1 MRHTIKSSGGSSSSA
16 AAAVLSVGL
25 WVLMPVAAWAQGRPA
40 AASSPAETDS
50 DWRYTIQPGDT
61 LIGLSE
67 RFLLPGRP
75 WRELQRL
82 NRVADPL
89 RLPPGGVLRMPL
101 AWLNREASVAQT
113 VFVQGEVMLL
123 RSGQA
128 EQRLGAGQELRSGDR
143 LRSAAQSSATLR
155 FVDGSRLLIPPLSDL
170 SLEQLLVYGRSA
182 IPAVQ
187 LRLHEGGADS
197 QVTPKGGRVP
207 HYEIRTPHVNLGVR
221 GTEFRVQLQAE
232 KAHMAVLEG
241 RVAADSGGHASLAV
255 PAGMGMVAD
264 GRGRPQAA
272 PLLAAPAL
280 PAELAV
286 VDRLPLRLRW
296 AAHPGARG
304 YRAQLFAEGDF
315 SRLLLDHRGSEP
327 ELSWDAVPPDGRYS
341 LRLRAI
347 DALGLEGLASDRPL
361 QIQARP
367 EPPFSQA
374 PLADARLYGEQVEF
388 RWTRNSAAQA
398 YCLQVARD
406 ADFRELQLDQAG
418 IADVSH
424 SARLP
429 HGRYHWRLASQQGE
443 ARGPFGDGQAF
454 ELRPLPASP
463 EPAEAEVA
471 GEQLNL
477 RWRASAGVARYEL
490 QWARDAAFS
499 QELQSFSSDSPGLS
513 LPRPGPGRYFLRV
526 RGLDEM
532 GQAGPYGQVQEI
544 EVPYPRWLWL
554 LPLLLLGL

>member
-1 MRHTIKSSGGSSSSA
+1 MQDTIQCRGRLRQVA
-16 AAAVLSVGL
+16 AALAFGL
-25 WVLMPVAAWAQGRPA
+25 LAPA
-40 AASSPAETDS
+40 AAPVLANDAAVPPLSPAAADS
-50 DWRYTIQPGDT
+50 DWRYIIQPGDT
-61 LIGLSE
+61 LIGLTE
-67 RFLLPGRP
+67 RYLQPDRH
-75 WRELQRL
+75 WRDVQRL

-101 AWLNREASVAQT
+101 AWLSREASVAQT
-113 VFVQGEVMLL
+113 VFVQGQVSLQ

-128 EQRLGAGQELRSGDR
+128 EQRLAAGQELRSGDR

-197 QVTPKGGRVP
+197 QVTPSGGRVP

-221 GTEFRVQLQAE
+221 GTEFRVHLQAE
-232 KAHMAVLEG
+232 SARMEVLEG
-241 RVAADSGGHASLAV
+241 RVAADSSGHASLAV
-255 PAGMGMVAD
+255 PAGMGMVAE

-272 PLLAAPAL
+272 PLLSAPAL

-286 VDRLPLRLRW
+286 VERLPLRLRW
-296 AAHPGARG
+296 APHPGAHA

-327 ELSWDAVPPDGRYS
+327 ELSWEDLPPDGRYR

-347 DALGLEGLASDRPL
+347 DALGLEGQASDRLL

-367 EPPFSQA
+367 EPPFSQV
-374 PLADARLYGEQVEF
+374 PVADARLYGEQIEF

-398 YCLQVARD
+398 YRLQVARD
-406 ADFRELQLDQAG
+406 AEFRDLQLDQVG
-418 IADVSH
+418 ITDISH

-429 HGRYHWRLASQQGE
+429 HGRYHWRLASLQGE

-454 ELRPLPASP
+454 ELRPLPPSP

-471 GEQLNL
+471 SEQLNL

-490 QWARDAAFS
+490 QWAQDAAFS
-499 QELQSFSSDSPGLS
+499 QGLQNFNSETPGLS

-526 RGLDEM
+526 RGLDEL
-532 GQAGPYGQVQEI
+532 GQPGPYGQVQEI

>member
-1 MRHTIKSSGGSSSSA
+1 MQLTIQCSGRLRQLA
-16 AAAVLSVGL
+16 AALAFGL
-25 WVLMPVAAWAQGRPA
+25 LAPA
-40 AASSPAETDS
+40 AAPVLARGSAQPISAPVEADS
-50 DWRYTIQPGDT
+50 DWHYSIQPGDT
-61 LIGLSE
+61 LIGLTE
-67 RFLLPGRP
+67 RYLQPGRH
-75 WRELQRL
+75 WRDLQRL

-101 AWLNREASVAQT
+101 AWLSREASVAQT
-113 VFVQGEVMLL
+113 VFVQGQVTLK

-128 EQRLGAGQELRSGDR
+128 EQRLAAGQELRSGDR

-155 FVDGSRLLIPPLSDL
+155 FVDGSRLLIPPPSDL

-182 IPAVQ
+182 IPSVQ

-197 QVTPKGGRVP
+197 QVTPTGGRVP

-221 GTEFRVQLQAE
+221 GTEFRVHLQAE
-232 KAHMAVLEG
+232 SARMEVLEG
-241 RVAADSGGHASLAV
+241 RVAADSSGHASLAV
-255 PAGMGMVAD
+255 PAGMGMVAE
-264 GRGRPQAA
+264 GRSKPQAA
-272 PLLAAPAL
+272 PLLSAPAL
-280 PAELAV
+280 PAELTMV
-286 VDRLPLRLRW
+286 ERLPLRLRW
-296 AAHPGARG
+296 AAHPGERA

-327 ELSWDAVPPDGRYS
+327 ELSWEELPPDGRYR

-347 DALGLEGLASDRPL
+347 DALGLEGQSSDRVL

-374 PLADARLYGEQVEF
+374 PMADARLYGEQLEF
-388 RWTRNSAAQA
+388 RWTRSSAAQA
-398 YCLQVARD
+398 YRLQVARD
-406 ADFRELQLDQAG
+406 AEFRELQLDQTG
-418 IADVSH
+418 IADISH
-424 SARLP
+424 SVRLP
-429 HGRYHWRLASQQGE
+429 HGRYHWRLASLQGE

-454 ELRPLPASP
+454 ELRPLPPSP

-477 RWRASAGVARYEL
+477 RWRAAAGVTRYEL
-490 QWARDAAFS
+490 QWAQDVAFS
-499 QELQSFSSDSPGLS
+499 QGLQNFSSETPGLS

-526 RGLDEM
+526 RGLDEL
-532 GQAGPYGQVQEI
+532 GQPGPYGQVQEI
-544 EVPYPRWLWL
+544 DVPYSRWLWL

>member
-1 MRHTIKSSGGSSSSA
+1 MRHTIRKAGPLHGA
-16 AAAVLSVGL
+16 AMALLIGFGATACAPALARGAAVPTAL
-25 WVLMPVAAWAQGRPA
+25 
-40 AASSPAETDS
+40 PAETDS
-50 DWRYTIQPGDT
+50 DWHYRIQPGDT
-61 LIGLSE
+61 LIGLTE
-67 RFLLPGRP
+67 RYLQPGRH
-75 WRELQRL
+75 WRDLQRL

-101 AWLNREASVAQT
+101 AWLSREASVAQT
-113 VFVQGEVMLL
+113 VFVQGQVTLQ
-123 RSGQA
+123 RGGQA
-128 EQRLGAGQELRSGDR
+128 EQRLAAGQELRSGDR

-182 IPAVQ
+182 IPSVQ

-197 QVTPKGGRVP
+197 QVTPMGGRVP

-221 GTEFRVQLQAE
+221 GTEFRVHLQAE
-232 KAHMAVLEG
+232 SARMEVLEG
-241 RVAADSGGHASLAV
+241 RVAVDSSGHASLAV
-255 PAGMGMVAD
+255 PAGMGMVAE
-264 GRGRPQAA
+264 GRGKPQAA
-272 PLLAAPAL
+272 PLLSPPAL
-280 PAELAV
+280 PAELPV
-286 VDRLPLRLRW
+286 VERLPLRLRW
-296 AAHPGARG
+296 PARPGARA

-327 ELSWDAVPPDGRYS
+327 ELSWEELPPDGRYR

-347 DALGLEGLASDRPL
+347 DALGLEGQASERLL

-374 PLADARLYGEQVEF
+374 PMADARLYGEQIEF

-398 YCLQVARD
+398 YRLQVARD
-406 ADFRELQLDQAG
+406 AEFRELQLDQTG
-418 IADVSH
+418 IADINHNV
-424 SARLP
+424 RLP
-429 HGRYHWRLASQQGE
+429 HGRYHWRLASLQGE

-454 ELRPLPASP
+454 ELRPLPPSP

-477 RWRASAGVARYEL
+477 RWRASAGVTRYEL
-490 QWARDAAFS
+490 QWAQDVAFS
-499 QELQSFSSDSPGLS
+499 QGLQNFSSETPGLS

-526 RGLDEM
+526 RGLDEL
-532 GQAGPYGQVQEI
+532 GHPGPYGQVQEI

>member
-1 MRHTIKSSGGSSSSA
+1 MQYTTHCRGRLRQV
-16 AAAVLSVGL
+16 AVALAFGFL
-25 WVLMPVAAWAQGRPA
+25 APA
-40 AASSPAETDS
+40 AAPVLARGPAQPTSSPVEADS
-50 DWRYTIQPGDT
+50 DWRYSIQPGDT
-61 LIGLSE
+61 LIGLTE
-67 RFLLPGRP
+67 RYLQPGRH
-75 WRELQRL
+75 WRDLQRL

-101 AWLNREASVAQT
+101 AWLSREASVAQT
-113 VFVQGEVMLL
+113 VFVQGQVTLQ
-123 RSGQA
+123 RSGQV
-128 EQRLGAGQELRSGDR
+128 EQGLAAGQELRSGDR

-197 QVTPKGGRVP
+197 QVTPSGGRVP

-221 GTEFRVQLQAE
+221 GTEFRVHLQADSARME
-232 KAHMAVLEG
+232 VLEG
-241 RVAADSGGHASLAV
+241 RVAADSSGHASLAV
-255 PAGMGMVAD
+255 PAGMGMVAE
-264 GRGRPQAA
+264 GRSKPQAA
-272 PLLAAPAL
+272 PLLNAPAL

-286 VDRLPLRLRW
+286 VERLPLRLRW
-296 AAHPGARG
+296 AAHPGARA

-327 ELSWDAVPPDGRYS
+327 ELSWEELPPDGRYS

-347 DALGLEGLASDRPL
+347 DALGLEGQASDRLL

-374 PLADARLYGEQVEF
+374 PVADARLYGEQLEF

-398 YCLQVARD
+398 YRLQVARD
-406 ADFRELQLDQAG
+406 AEFRELQLDQAG
-418 IADVSH
+418 IADISH

-429 HGRYHWRLASQQGE
+429 HGRYHWRLASLQGE

-454 ELRPLPASP
+454 ELRPLPPSP

-471 GEQLNL
+471 GEQLTL
-477 RWRASAGVARYEL
+477 RWRASAGVTRYEL
-490 QWARDAAFS
+490 QWAQDAAFS
-499 QELQSFSSDSPGLS
+499 QGLQNFSSETPGLS

-526 RGLDEM
+526 RGLDEL
-532 GQAGPYGQVQEI
+532 GQPGPYGQVQEI